1 MNNVQNELNVC
12 AIEIN
17 FLVQKNVKTKA
28 RRRAKKKKKKKQN
41 QQTLKTE
48 YIKYRST
55 HSVIHMNIF
64 VYGMPYETNSNM
76 IHCETK

>member
-1 MNNVQNELNVC
+1 MNNELNEVNWAGVC
-12 AIEIN
+12 VLFFGSRKCQNESKRA
-17 FLVQKNVKTKA
+17 KN
-28 RRRAKKKKKKKQN
+28 KKKKEN

-55 HSVIHMNIF
+55 HSLIHMNIF